1 MCRTCEKAIEWGE
14 WWEAFVPQS
23 HETPKEYLSR
33 ARHFDDY
40 SYNFVMMKLDTVEDL
55 VTVGESFKI
64 LAVRHQYEPGQYAV
78 QVLRDL
84 VFLAYV
90 QEFEDLLEGGK

>member
-1 MCRTCEKAIEWGE
+1 MCKTCEKAIQLSE
-14 WWEAFVPQS
+14 WWEPFVPQS
-23 HETPKEYLSR
+23 HETPKQYLRR
-33 ARHFDDY
+33 ASHFDDY
-40 SYNFVMMKLDTVEDL
+40 GYQFVMMKLDSVEDL

-64 LAVRHQYEPGQYAV
+64 LAVRHHYEPGQYAV